1 MTKKEAQMIDLKM
14 IEKMA
19 KLPAPLQDKMLERME
34 GALMAMEYLDQQ
46 HSAGAGK

>member
-1 MTKKEAQMIDLKM
+1 MTKKESQMIDLKM

-19 KLPAPLQDKMLERME
+19 KLPVPLQDKMLERME

-46 HSAGAGK
+46 HPAGAGK

>member
-1 MTKKEAQMIDLKM
+1 MTKKESRMIDLKM

-34 GALMAMEYLDQQ
+34 GALMAMEYLDQH
-46 HSAGAGK
+46 HSPSANK